1 MSETVSIKIRID
13 GKDGF
18 KSVKVD
24 IADLNKATNLAAL
37 DSMIIL
43 RPSLTPRMM
52 SSSWSG
58 TERRCLSREQ

>member
-24 IADLNKATNLAAL
+24 IADLNKAANLAAL

-43 RPSLTPRMM
+43 RESLATRMM
-52 SSSWSG
+52 KLSWSG
-58 TERRCLSREQ
+58 AEWRCRSR